1 MAPTSPRENSAL
13 AKRPARRRTQAQR
26 NEEMKQRLLD
36 AAKAVLR
43 EKGYAAFRVA
53 DVCDVA
59 NVSKGALLHH
69 FPTKDELIIG
79 LVKYM
84 YADRNPEAKAS
95 PTKTENFAD
104 ILDKLFQESM
114 EFFFSET
121 FAVSLNLTVGVARE
135 PGLRETVFEIIGKF
149 RRDKETVW
157 VKRLM
162 DAGIPRKKAAD
173 AIYIANTTI
182 RGLAVR
188 GVWDNNRKRMEEIQ
202 AKCKAMILASLTGS

>member
-1 MAPTSPRENSAL
+1 P

-26 NEEMKQRLLD
+26 NQEMKQRLLG

-43 EKGYAAFRVA
+43 DKGYAAFRVA

-59 NVSKGALLHH
+59 KVSKGALLHH

-79 LVKYM
+79 LVNDM
-84 YADRNPEAKAS
+84 YADQE
-95 PTKTENFAD
+95 TETEIAATESESLTD
-104 ILDKLFQESM
+104 LLDKLFQESM
-114 EFFFSET
+114 AFFFSET

-135 PGLRETVFEIIGKF
+135 PGLRETIFTIIGKF
-149 RRDKETVW
+149 RRNKEAVW
-157 VKRLM
+157 VKRFAA
-162 DAGIPRKKAAD
+162 AGIPKKKAAD

-188 GVWDNNRKRMEEIQ
+188 GVWDENRKRMEEIQ
-202 AKCKAMILASLTGS
+202 AKCKAMIFVSLTGS